1 MIRSAE
7 NYKIPVGVG
16 DKQNNNTKRGEKG
29 PWGAT
34 AGQKTRAD
42 AFPAAVPQAVPQA
55 GLPGGGGAATRIG
68 EVLTG
73 YNYSN

>member
-1 MIRSAE
+1 MIRSGE

-34 AGQKTRAD
+34 AGQKTQAG
-42 AFPAAVPQAVPQA
+42 AFPRGGAAGGPA
-55 GLPGGGGAATRIG
+55 GGGGKRATNRRQR
-68 EVLTG
+68 
-73 YNYSN
+73 

>member
-1 MIRSAE
+1 M
-7 NYKIPVGVG
+7 G

-34 AGQKTRAD
+34 AGQKTQAD

-55 GLPGGGGAATRIG
+55 GLPGGGERATNRRQR
-68 EVLTG
+68 
-73 YNYSN
+73 

>member
-34 AGQKTRAD
+34 AGQKTQAD

-55 GLPGGGGAATRIG
+55 VRRGPGGPPGGGGETC
-68 EVLTG
+68 
-73 YNYSN
+73 Y

>member
-34 AGQKTRAD
+34 AGQKTQAD
-42 AFPAAVPQAVPQA
+42 AFPGGAAGGAA
-55 GLPGGGGAATRIG
+55 GGPAGGGGTC
-68 EVLTG
+68 
-73 YNYSN
+73 Y

>member
-34 AGQKTRAD
+34 AGQKTQAD
-42 AFPAAVPQAVPQA
+42 AFPAAVPQA
-55 GLPGGGGAATRIG
+55 GLPGGDVLLIAARG
-68 EVLTG
+68 EKD
-73 YNYSN
+73 